1 MDEAR
6 RVLQVAVDDDD
17 GCALGVVKTCA
28 ECSLVAEVTA
38 KVDDFVVRVPGEE
51 AFHDF
56 SGAVLGTVVYENEF
70 VFDILELFLQ
80 DAVGFGNDLFFIKN
94 RYNYG

>member
-1 MDEAR
+1 MVEA
-6 RVLQVAVDDDD
+6 
-17 GCALGVVKTCA
+17 CAK
-28 ECSLVAEVTA
+28 CSLVPEVAAEV
-38 KVDDFVVRVPGEE
+38 DNLVVRVPGEE

-56 SGAVLGTVVYENEF
+56 SGAVLGTVVDKNEF
-70 VFDILELFLQ
+70 VLDILKLFLQ

>member
-1 MDEAR
+1 MVEA
-6 RVLQVAVDDDD
+6 
-17 GCALGVVKTCA
+17 CAK
-28 ECSLVAEVTA
+28 CSLVAEVA
-38 KVDDFVVRVPGEE
+38 AEVDNLVVRVPGEE